1 MRGLRRGALRVGR
14 TWYETPILVTVAP
27 GTTPAIGHM
36 LEVKIESLTATSQND
51 MRVPYDTQT
60 YPSVARLR

>member
-1 MRGLRRGALRVGR
+1 MRGLRRSALLVGR

-36 LEVKIESLTATSQND
+36 LEVKIESATATWQND
-51 MRVPYDTQT
+51 MLVVYDTQT
-60 YPSVARLR
+60 YPSVVRLR